1 MVARPTYILAVLSV
15 INCVFCR
22 LGCGTI
28 YIFLILMKEVIHIL
42 NRVARTVNKWIVWTC
57 LLMAYAVIC
66 VYRLFLKK
74 DNKRWHMKEKDYNEL
89 EQTKHL
95 W

>member
-1 MVARPTYILAVLSV
+1 MVARTTCILIIYCVISCVLR
-15 INCVFCR
+15 R
-22 LGCGTI
+22 LSCSTI
-28 YIFLILMKEVIHIL
+28 YIFLILMKKVIHIL
-42 NRVARTVNKWIVWTC
+42 NKIARTVNKWIVYFF
-57 LLMAYAVIC
+57 LSLVYFVIC

-74 DNKRWHMKEKDYNEL
+74 DNTRWHMNEKKYNEL